1 MPKDKPIA
9 SLEAEQAVLGAILIE
24 AKQIHEIIELIR
36 PEDFYRDA
44 HGKIFQAMLDL
55 LQSDTTIDFTTV
67 SGHLRDKEQLDGIG
81 GIKFLMDLAEQ
92 TPFATKIK
100 DYGRIVHDKSTLR
113 RLYAAALTIIKDCQN
128 STGIQTGDVLESA
141 LGRVAGIIE
150 GARGKGRKNIKDK
163 VKDWA
168 LVTAG
173 DFMVTDCYRDL
184 GLVTSSDKNSARQV
198 LVRLTSEGLLANC
211 GTKRGCYRTIE
222 PSEEI
227 DWMSADLENTYDI
240 SWPFDLEQLVTLY
253 PGNIVILA
261 GAQNAGK
268 TAFLLNLIKLNQA
281 KKKVVYFNS
290 ESGPEEMKLRL
301 SKFDDISLDQ
311 WRFKALERSA
321 NFSEAIF
328 PDRLNIIDYMEL
340 TDNFYLV
347 GGELKKIHDRLK
359 KGVAVIAL
367 QKKAGQE
374 LGRGA
379 EFALEKPR
387 LYLSMDSG
395 KLKIVKGKN
404 WASMDNPN
412 GMTFK
417 FKLVQGCKFVEF
429 E

>member
-9 SLEAEQAVLGAILIE
+9 SFEAEQAVLGAILIDTQ
-24 AKQIHEIIELIR
+24 QIHEIIELIR

-44 HGKIFQAMLDL
+44 HGKIYQAMLDL
-55 LQSDTTIDFTTV
+55 LQSDTTIDFATV
-67 SGHLRDKEQLDGIG
+67 SEHLRDKGQLDGIG

-100 DYGRIVHDKSTLR
+100 DYGRIVHDKSTMR
-113 RLYAAALTIIKDCQN
+113 RLYAAALTIAKDCVN
-128 STGIQTGDVLESA
+128 GTGTQVGEILESA
-141 LGRVAGIIE
+141 QSKISEIIE
-150 GARGKGRKNIKDK
+150 GARGKGRKHLTE
-163 VKDWA
+163 
-168 LVTAG
+168 LVREWVLTTSG
-173 DFMVTDCYRDL
+173 NFMTTNVFHEL
-184 GLVTSSDKNSARQV
+184 GLTTRDNKKKAVVALLRMEND
-198 LVRLTSEGLLANC
+198 GLITKC
-211 GTKRGCYRTIE
+211 GEKRGCYRTIE

-227 DWMSADLENTYDI
+227 DWMSADIENTYEI
-240 SWPFDLEQLVTLY
+240 SWPFELEKLVTLF
-253 PGNIVILA
+253 PGNIAILA
-261 GAQNAGK
+261 GAQNSGK
-268 TAFLLNLIKLNQA
+268 TAFMFNLIKLNQG

-290 ESGPEEMKLRL
+290 ESGPEEMKVRL
-301 SKFDDISLDQ
+301 SKFADISLDQ
-311 WRFKALERSA
+311 WKFKALERSA

-340 TDNFYLV
+340 TDNFFLV
-347 GGELKKIHDRLK
+347 GGELKKIHDRLR

-395 KLKIVKGKN
+395 SLKIVKGKN
-404 WASMDNPN
+404 WASTDNPN

-417 FKLVQGCKFVEF
+417 FRLHQGCKFVDF